1 MEDYSPHDIFI
12 SGWPYSSEHISK
24 LNKDNRD
31 PHYPGM
37 GLLIVSFLSE
47 IIYSPATGLETVL
60 TGVAVNGSLIKMDL
74 LSIHSEQI
82 LY

>member
-1 MEDYSPHDIFI
+1 
-12 SGWPYSSEHISK
+12 
-24 LNKDNRD
+24 
-31 PHYPGM
+31 M

-47 IIYSPATGLETVL
+47 IIYSPATGLEMVL
-60 TGVAVNGSLIKMDL
+60 SGVVVNGSLIKIDL